1 MFFVLSK
8 LLSVIISPIV
18 WIVSLLLFSLLA
30 KARERRR
37 KAAIMATVL
46 ILFFSNSFVFS
57 EFMRAWEAPVMKD
70 EDIHKT
76 YDYGIVVGGMLAY
89 DRANKRINF
98 KQGID
103 RLLHAIELYKSG
115 RIKKIFITGGSGS
128 LTDQREKEA
137 IHLRDYLLRA
147 GFPDKDILI
156 ESDSKNTREN
166 ALFTSHILSRK
177 NEGADYL
184 LITSAYH
191 MRRAIGCFKKVGIR
205 GDAYPTDFY
214 TVSREY
220 NFADLFIPYAGKLD
234 NWTLLIHEVV
244 GCVVYKIMGY
254 T

>member
-8 LLSVIISPIV
+8 LLSVIISPII

-30 KARERRR
+30 KTRERRR
-37 KAAIMATVL
+37 MAAIVATVL
-46 ILFFSNSFVFS
+46 VLFFSNSFVFA
-57 EFMRAWEAPVMKD
+57 EFMRAWEVPIVKD
-70 EDIHKT
+70 EDIYKT
-76 YDYGIVVGGMLAY
+76 YDYGIVLSGMLAY
-89 DRANKRINF
+89 DRANRRINF

-128 LTDQREKEA
+128 LTDQGEKEA
-137 IHLRDYLLRA
+137 IYLRDYLIRV
-147 GFPDKDILI
+147 GFPEKDVLI

-166 ALFTSHILSRK
+166 ALFTSDILSSK
-177 NEGADYL
+177 NEQGNYL

-191 MRRAIGCFKKVGIR
+191 MRRAMGCFRKVGIQA
-205 GDAYPTDFY
+205 DAYPTDFI
-214 TVSREY
+214 TGPREY
-220 NFADLFIPYAGKLD
+220 NVADLLIPHAGKLVD
-234 NWTLLIHEVV
+234 WSVLIREVV

>member
-8 LLSVIISPIV
+8 LLSVIISPII

-30 KARERRR
+30 KTRERRR

-57 EFMRAWEAPVMKD
+57 EFMRAWEVPVVKD

-89 DRANKRINF
+89 DRANRRINF

-103 RLLHAIELYKSG
+103 RLLHAIELYKS
-115 RIKKIFITGGSGS
+115 RKINKIFITGGSGS

-137 IHLRDYLLRA
+137 IHLRNDLLRV
-147 GFPDKDILI
+147 GFPEKDLLI

-166 ALFTSHILSRK
+166 ALFTAEILLSK
-177 NEGADYL
+177 NEEANYL

-191 MRRAIGCFKKVGIR
+191 MRRAIGCFKKAGIQA
-205 GDAYPTDFY
+205 DAYPTDFY
-214 TVSREY
+214 TGPREY
-220 NFADLFIPYAGKLD
+220 NFADLFIPYAGKLND
-234 NWTLLIHEVV
+234 WSLLIHEVV
-244 GCVVYKIMGY
+244 GCVVYEIMGY